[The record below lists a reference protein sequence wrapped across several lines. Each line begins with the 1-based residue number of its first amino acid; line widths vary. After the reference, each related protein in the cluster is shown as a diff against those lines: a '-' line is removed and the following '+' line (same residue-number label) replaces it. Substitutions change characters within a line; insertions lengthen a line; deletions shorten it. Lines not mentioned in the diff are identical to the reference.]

1 MALPSLQP
9 RRLGRY
15 RDLALI
21 LFKYGRSDL
30 LSRAG
35 MEEIL
40 AEELPPSDPGAAAPD
55 ELAHDLERL
64 GPTFVKLGQILST
77 RADLLPDS
85 YLTAL
90 ARLQDEVAPVPF
102 VDIEKTLR
110 EELGVR
116 LSHAFKKL
124 DRTPLAAASLA
135 QVHRAVLRDGRT
147 VAVKVQRPGI
157 RLQAADDL
165 EVLESVASMAERVSA
180 TAARYEVGR
189 LVREFRATLLREVD
203 YRIEAENLRALSRNL
218 SGFERVFVPQPV
230 AEYSTSRVLTMD
242 YVAGT
247 KVTALSTAARE
258 AVDSADLADVL
269 FAAYL
274 KQIFVDGFFHAD
286 PHPGNLLVTSDGR
299 LAMLDLGMVAHLT
312 PRFQDLLLQLLVAIA
327 DGRGDE
333 AAKYALRMG
342 EARPE
347 LRADEFERRLRDL
360 VGGQRDS
367 NVSQLATGR
376 MVLQMTRIA
385 AETGLRLP
393 AEAMMLGKT
402 LLSLDEIARRL
413 DPDFRPQAVF
423 RRHVEDI
430 VQRRVVGAMKPENAW
445 TGLLELKDLAQQL
458 PRRANQIL
466 ERLAEGDVPVRVEGL
481 DQAGF
486 MRACQ
491 KIANRITVGLL
502 LAALIVGA
510 ALALRIET
518 DFSVFG
524 YPGIAMILFLVAA
537 CGALGLI
544 YTILF
549 RDQ

>member
-35 MEEIL
+35 LEEIL
-40 AEELPPSDPGAAAPD
+40 AEDLPPADPGAAAPE
-55 ELAHDLERL
+55 ELAQDLERL

-85 YLTAL
+85 YLAAL
-90 ARLQDEVAPVPF
+90 ARLQDGVAPVPF
-102 VDIEKTLR
+102 ADIEKTLR
-110 EELGVR
+110 EELDVR
-116 LSHAFKKL
+116 PSQAFKEL
-124 DRTPLAAASLA
+124 DPTPLAAASLA

-165 EVLESVASMAERVSA
+165 EVLESVASLAERVSA
-180 TAARYEVGR
+180 TAARYEIGR
-189 LVREFRATLLREVD
+189 LVHEFRATLLRELD
-203 YRIEAENLRALSRNL
+203 YRIEAENLRALARNL
-218 SGFERVFVPQPV
+218 SGFDRVFVPQPI
-230 AEYSTSRVLTMD
+230 ADYSTSRVLTME
-242 YVAGT
+242 YVVGT
-247 KVTALSTAARE
+247 KVTALSTAARTR
-258 AVDSADLADVL
+258 VDSADLADVL

-286 PHPGNLLVTSDGR
+286 PHPGNLLVTRDGR

-312 PRFQDLLLQLLVAIA
+312 PRFQDLLLQLLAAIA

-333 AAKYALRMG
+333 AAKHALRLG
-342 EARPE
+342 EARAD
-347 LRADEFERRLRDL
+347 LKADEFERRMRDL
-360 VGGQRDS
+360 VAGQRDTS
-367 NVSQLATGR
+367 LSQLATGR
-376 MVLQMTRIA
+376 LVLQMSRLA
-385 AETGLRLP
+385 AECGLRLP

-402 LLSLDEIARRL
+402 LLSLDEVARRL
-413 DPDFRPQAVF
+413 DPDFRPHGAF
-423 RRHVEDI
+423 RQHVDEI
-430 VQRRVVGAMKPENAW
+430 MKSRVADAMKSESAW
-445 TGLLELKDLAQQL
+445 TGLLEVKDLAEQL

-481 DQAGF
+481 DQAAL
-486 MRACQ
+486 MTACQ

-510 ALALRIET
+510 ALALHVET
-518 DFSVFG
+518 DFRVLG
-524 YPGIAMILFLVAA
+524 YPGIAMILFVLAA

-544 YTILF
+544 YTIVF
-549 RDQ
+549 RDD

>member
-35 MEEIL
+35 LEEIL
-40 AEELPPSDPGAAAPD
+40 AEDLPPADPGAAAPE
-55 ELAHDLERL
+55 ELAQDLERL

-85 YLTAL
+85 YLAAL

-102 VDIEKTLR
+102 ADIEKTLR
-110 EELGVR
+110 EELDVR
-116 LSHAFKKL
+116 PSQAFKEL
-124 DRTPLAAASLA
+124 DPTPLAAASLA

-165 EVLESVASMAERVSA
+165 EVLESVASLAERVSA
-180 TAARYEVGR
+180 TAARYEIGR
-189 LVREFRATLLREVD
+189 LVHEFRATLLRELD
-203 YRIEAENLRALSRNL
+203 YRIEAENLRALARNL
-218 SGFERVFVPQPV
+218 SGFARVFVPQPV
-230 AEYSTSRVLTMD
+230 AEYCTSRVLTME
-242 YVAGT
+242 YVVGT
-247 KVTALSTAARE
+247 KVTALSTAARTR
-258 AVDSADLADVL
+258 VDSADLADVL

-286 PHPGNLLVTSDGR
+286 PHPGNLLVTRDGR

-312 PRFQDLLLQLLVAIA
+312 PRFQDLLLQLLTSVA

-333 AAKYALRMG
+333 AAKHALRLG
-342 EARPE
+342 EPRPE
-347 LRADEFERRLRDL
+347 LRADEFERRLREL
-360 VGGQRDS
+360 VAGHRDT
-367 NVSQLATGR
+367 NVSQLSTGR

-430 VQRRVVGAMKPENAW
+430 VQRRVMGAMKAESAW
-445 TGLLELKDLAQQL
+445 AGLLELKDLAQQL

-486 MRACQ
+486 MSACQ

-518 DFSVFG
+518 DFRVLG

>member
-1 MALPSLQP
+1 
-9 RRLGRY
+9 
-15 RDLALI
+15 
-21 LFKYGRSDL
+21 
-30 LSRAG
+30 
-35 MEEIL
+35 
-40 AEELPPSDPGAAAPD
+40 
-55 ELAHDLERL
+55 
-64 GPTFVKLGQILST
+64 
-77 RADLLPDS
+77 
-85 YLTAL
+85 
-90 ARLQDEVAPVPF
+90 VPF
-102 VDIEKTLR
+102 ADIEKTLR
-110 EELGVR
+110 EELDVR
-116 LSHAFKKL
+116 LSEAFKEL
-124 DRTPLAAASLA
+124 DPTPLAAASLA

-165 EVLESVASMAERVSA
+165 EVLESVASLAERISA
-180 TAARYEVGR
+180 TATRYEVGR
-189 LVREFRATLLREVD
+189 LVREFRATLLRELD
-203 YRIEAENLRALSRNL
+203 YRIESENLHALRRNL

-242 YVAGT
+242 YVVGT
-247 KVTALSTAARE
+247 KVTALSTAARA

-286 PHPGNLLVTSDGR
+286 PHPGNLLVTRDGR

-333 AAKYALRMG
+333 AAKHALRMG
-342 EARPE
+342 EPRPE

-360 VGGQRDS
+360 VGGQRDT

-376 MVLQMTRIA
+376 MVLHMTRIA

-486 MRACQ
+486 MSACQ

-518 DFSVFG
+518 DFRVFG

>member
-1 MALPSLQP
+1 
-9 RRLGRY
+9 
-15 RDLALI
+15 
-21 LFKYGRSDL
+21 
-30 LSRAG
+30 
-35 MEEIL
+35 
-40 AEELPPSDPGAAAPD
+40 
-55 ELAHDLERL
+55 
-64 GPTFVKLGQILST
+64 
-77 RADLLPDS
+77 
-85 YLTAL
+85 
-90 ARLQDEVAPVPF
+90 
-102 VDIEKTLR
+102 
-110 EELGVR
+110 
-116 LSHAFKKL
+116 
-124 DRTPLAAASLA
+124 
-135 QVHRAVLRDGRT
+135 
-147 VAVKVQRPGI
+147 
-157 RLQAADDL
+157 
-165 EVLESVASMAERVSA
+165 
-180 TAARYEVGR
+180 
-189 LVREFRATLLREVD
+189 
-203 YRIEAENLRALSRNL
+203 
-218 SGFERVFVPQPV
+218 
-230 AEYSTSRVLTMD
+230 
-242 YVAGT
+242 
-247 KVTALSTAARE
+247 
-258 AVDSADLADVL
+258 
-269 FAAYL
+269 
-274 KQIFVDGFFHAD
+274 
-286 PHPGNLLVTSDGR
+286 
-299 LAMLDLGMVAHLT
+299 MLDLGMVAHLT
-312 PRFQDLLLQLLVAIA
+312 PRFQDLLLQLLVAVA

-333 AAKYALRMG
+333 AAKHALRMG
-342 EARPE
+342 EPRPE

-360 VGGQRDS
+360 VAGQRDS

-430 VQRRVVGAMKPENAW
+430 VQRRVVGAMKPDSAW

-486 MRACQ
+486 MSACQ

>member
-64 GPTFVKLGQILST
+64 GPTFVKLGQVLST

-102 VDIEKTLR
+102 ADIEKTLR

-189 LVREFRATLLREVD
+189 LVREFRATLLRELD

-312 PRFQDLLLQLLVAIA
+312 PRFQDLLLQLLTSIA

-333 AAKYALRMG
+333 AAKHALRLG
-342 EARPE
+342 ESRPE

-518 DFSVFG
+518 DFRVFG

>member
-35 MEEIL
+35 LEEIL
-40 AEELPPSDPGAAAPD
+40 AEEMPPADPGAAAPE

-77 RADLLPDS
+77 RADLLPDA

-102 VDIEKTLR
+102 ADVEKTLR

-116 LSHAFKKL
+116 VSHAFKKL

-165 EVLESVASMAERVSA
+165 EVLESVASLAERVSA
-180 TAARYEVGR
+180 TAARYEIGR
-189 LVREFRATLLREVD
+189 LVHEFRATLLRELD
-203 YRIEAENLRALSRNL
+203 YRIEAENLKALGRNL

-247 KVTALSTAARE
+247 KVTALSTAARA

-286 PHPGNLLVTSDGR
+286 PHPGNLLVTADGR

-312 PRFQDLLLQLLVAIA
+312 PRFQDLLLQLLVSIA

-333 AAKYALRMG
+333 AAKHALRLG
-342 EARPE
+342 EPRPE
-347 LRADEFERRLRDL
+347 LRADEFERRLREL
-360 VGGQRDS
+360 VAGQRDT

-430 VQRRVVGAMKPENAW
+430 VQRRVMGAMKPESAW

-481 DQAGF
+481 DQNAF
-486 MRACQ
+486 MSACQ

-518 DFSVFG
+518 DFRVFG

>member
-189 LVREFRATLLREVD
+189 LVREFRATLLRELD

-312 PRFQDLLLQLLVAIA
+312 PRFQDLLLQLLTSIA

-333 AAKYALRMG
+333 AAKHALRLG
-342 EARPE
+342 ESRPE

-518 DFSVFG
+518 DFRVFG

>member
-35 MEEIL
+35 LEEIL
-40 AEELPPSDPGAAAPD
+40 AEEMPPADPGAAAPE

-77 RADLLPDS
+77 RADLLPDA

-102 VDIEKTLR
+102 ADVEKTLR

-116 LSHAFKKL
+116 VSHAFKKL

-165 EVLESVASMAERVSA
+165 EVLESVASLAERVSA
-180 TAARYEVGR
+180 TAARYEIGR
-189 LVREFRATLLREVD
+189 LVHEFRATLLRELD
-203 YRIEAENLRALSRNL
+203 YRIEAENLKALGRNL

-247 KVTALSTAARE
+247 KVTALSTAARA

-286 PHPGNLLVTSDGR
+286 PHPGNLLVTADGR

-312 PRFQDLLLQLLVAIA
+312 PRFQDLLLQLLVSIA

-333 AAKYALRMG
+333 AAKHALRLG
-342 EARPE
+342 EPRPE
-347 LRADEFERRLRDL
+347 LRADEFERRLREL
-360 VGGQRDS
+360 VAGQRDT

-430 VQRRVVGAMKPENAW
+430 VQRRVMGAMKPESAW

-481 DQAGF
+481 DQNAF
-486 MRACQ
+486 MSACQ

-518 DFSVFG
+518 DFRVLG

>member
-189 LVREFRATLLREVD
+189 LVREFRATLLRELD

-258 AVDSADLADVL
+258 SVDSADLADVL

-333 AAKYALRMG
+333 AAKHALRLG
-342 EARPE
+342 ESRPE

-430 VQRRVVGAMKPENAW
+430 VQRRVVGAMKPDSAW

-486 MRACQ
+486 MSACQ

>member
-9 RRLGRY
+9 HRLGRY

-35 MEEIL
+35 LEEIL
-40 AEELPPSDPGAAAPD
+40 AEELPPSDPGMAAPD
-55 ELAHDLERL
+55 ELARDLERL
-64 GPTFVKLGQILST
+64 GPTFVKLGQVLST
-77 RADLLPDS
+77 RADLLPDT

-90 ARLQDEVAPVPF
+90 ARLQDDVGPIPF
-102 VDIEKTLR
+102 SDVEKTLH

-116 LSHAFKKL
+116 LSKAFKTF
-124 DRTPLAAASLA
+124 DTAPLAAASLA

-147 VAVKVQRPGI
+147 VAVKVQRPGV

-165 EVLESVASMAERVSA
+165 EVLESIASLAEHVSA

-189 LVREFRATLLREVD
+189 LVHDFRATLLRELD
-203 YRIEAENLRALSRNL
+203 YRIEAENLKALGRNMRR
-218 SGFERVFVPQPV
+218 FERIFVPQPV
-230 AEYSTSRVLTMD
+230 ADYSTSRVLTMD
-242 YVAGT
+242 FVTGT
-247 KVTALSTAARE
+247 KVTSLSPVVRTE
-258 AVDSADLADVL
+258 ISTADLADAL

-274 KQIFVDGFFHAD
+274 QQIFVDGFFHAD
-286 PHPGNLLVTSDGR
+286 PHPGNLFVTRDGR

-312 PRFQDLLLQLLVAIA
+312 PRFQDLLLQLLTAIA
-327 DGRGDE
+327 GGRGDE
-333 AAKYALRMG
+333 AAKHAVRLGDVR
-342 EARPE
+342 ADFRP
-347 LRADEFERRLRDL
+347 DEFERRIRDL
-360 VGGQRDS
+360 VAAQRDAS
-367 NVSQLATGR
+367 MSQLATGR
-376 MVLQMTRIA
+376 LVLQMTRVA

-393 AEAMMLGKT
+393 PESMMLGKT
-402 LLSLDEIARRL
+402 LLCLDEVARRL
-413 DPDFRPQAVF
+413 DPDFRPQAAF
-423 RRHVEDI
+423 RRHVEDM
-430 VQRRVVGAMKPENAW
+430 VQRRVIGAMKPESAW
-445 TGLLELKDLAQQL
+445 AGLLEMKDLAQQL

-481 DQAGF
+481 DQAAF

-510 ALALRIET
+510 ALALRIDT
-518 DFSVFG
+518 DFRVFG

-549 RDQ
+549 SDQ

>member
-1 MALPSLQP
+1 MALPSLHP

-15 RDLALI
+15 RDLALL

-35 MEEIL
+35 LEEIL
-40 AEELPPSDPGAAAPD
+40 AEDLPAADPGAAVPD

-90 ARLQDEVAPVPF
+90 SRLQDEVAPIPF
-102 VDIEKTLR
+102 ADVERTLH

-116 LSHAFKKL
+116 ISKAFR
-124 DRTPLAAASLA
+124 DFDATPLAAASLA
-135 QVHRAVLRDGRT
+135 QVHRAALRDGRP
-147 VAVKVQRPGI
+147 VAVKIQRPGV

-165 EVLESVASMAERVSA
+165 DVLESVASVTERVSA
-180 TAARYEVGR
+180 TAARYEIGR
-189 LVREFRATLLREVD
+189 LVREFRATLLRELD
-203 YRIEAENLRALSRNL
+203 YRMEAENLRMLGRNL
-218 SGFERVFVPQPV
+218 AGFDRVFVPQPV
-230 AEYSTSRVLTMD
+230 ADYSTSRVLTMD

-247 KVTALSTAARE
+247 KVTALSRVAHAEISAAE
-258 AVDSADLADVL
+258 LADVL

-286 PHPGNLLVTSDGR
+286 PHPGNLLVTRDGR

-312 PRFQDLLLQLLVAIA
+312 PRFQDLLLQLLAAIA

-333 AAKYALRMG
+333 AAKHALRLG
-342 EARPE
+342 EPRAD
-347 LRADEFERRLRDL
+347 LRADEFERRMRDL
-360 VGGQRDS
+360 VAGQRDAT
-367 NVSQLATGR
+367 VSQFAPGR
-376 MVLQMTRIA
+376 LMLQMTRTA

-393 AEAMMLGKT
+393 SEAMMLGKT
-402 LLSLDEIARRL
+402 LLNLDEIARRL
-413 DPDFRPQAVF
+413 DPDFRPQAAF

-430 VQRRVVGAMKPENAW
+430 MQRRVVGAMKPENAW
-445 TGLLELKDLAQQL
+445 SGLLELKDLAQQL
-458 PRRANQIL
+458 PRRTNQIL

-481 DQAGF
+481 DQSAF
-486 MRACQ
+486 MTACQ
-491 KIANRITVGLL
+491 KIANRITLGLL

-510 ALALRIET
+510 ALALQVET
-518 DFSVFG
+518 NFRVLG

-537 CGALGLI
+537 CGAIGLI
-544 YTILF
+544 YTIVF
-549 RDQ
+549 RDE

>member
-1 MALPSLQP
+1 
-9 RRLGRY
+9 
-15 RDLALI
+15 
-21 LFKYGRSDL
+21 
-30 LSRAG
+30 
-35 MEEIL
+35 
-40 AEELPPSDPGAAAPD
+40 
-55 ELAHDLERL
+55 
-64 GPTFVKLGQILST
+64 
-77 RADLLPDS
+77 
-85 YLTAL
+85 
-90 ARLQDEVAPVPF
+90 
-102 VDIEKTLR
+102 
-110 EELGVR
+110 
-116 LSHAFKKL
+116 
-124 DRTPLAAASLA
+124 
-135 QVHRAVLRDGRT
+135 
-147 VAVKVQRPGI
+147 
-157 RLQAADDL
+157 
-165 EVLESVASMAERVSA
+165 
-180 TAARYEVGR
+180 
-189 LVREFRATLLREVD
+189 
-203 YRIEAENLRALSRNL
+203 
-218 SGFERVFVPQPV
+218 
-230 AEYSTSRVLTMD
+230 MD

-247 KVTALSTAARE
+247 KVTALSTAARA

-286 PHPGNLLVTSDGR
+286 PHPGNLLVTADGR

-312 PRFQDLLLQLLVAIA
+312 PRFQDLLLQLLVSIA

-333 AAKYALRMG
+333 AAKHALRLG
-342 EARPE
+342 EPRPE
-347 LRADEFERRLRDL
+347 LRADEFERRLREL
-360 VGGQRDS
+360 VAGQRDT

-430 VQRRVVGAMKPENAW
+430 VQRRVMGAMKPESAW

-481 DQAGF
+481 DQNAF
-486 MRACQ
+486 MSACQ

-518 DFSVFG
+518 DFRVFG

>member
-124 DRTPLAAASLA
+124 DRTPLA

-189 LVREFRATLLREVD
+189 L
-203 YRIEAENLRALSRNL
+203 
-218 SGFERVFVPQPV
+218 
-230 AEYSTSRVLTMD
+230 
-242 YVAGT
+242 
-247 KVTALSTAARE
+247 
-258 AVDSADLADVL
+258 
-269 FAAYL
+269 
-274 KQIFVDGFFHAD
+274 
-286 PHPGNLLVTSDGR
+286 
-299 LAMLDLGMVAHLT
+299 
-312 PRFQDLLLQLLVAIA
+312 
-327 DGRGDE
+327 
-333 AAKYALRMG
+333 
-342 EARPE
+342 
-347 LRADEFERRLRDL
+347 
-360 VGGQRDS
+360 
-367 NVSQLATGR
+367 
-376 MVLQMTRIA
+376 
-385 AETGLRLP
+385 
-393 AEAMMLGKT
+393 
-402 LLSLDEIARRL
+402 
-413 DPDFRPQAVF
+413 
-423 RRHVEDI
+423 
-430 VQRRVVGAMKPENAW
+430 
-445 TGLLELKDLAQQL
+445 
-458 PRRANQIL
+458 
-466 ERLAEGDVPVRVEGL
+466 
-481 DQAGF
+481 
-486 MRACQ
+486 
-491 KIANRITVGLL
+491 
-502 LAALIVGA
+502 
-510 ALALRIET
+510 
-518 DFSVFG
+518 
-524 YPGIAMILFLVAA
+524 
-537 CGALGLI
+537 
-544 YTILF
+544 
-549 RDQ
+549 

>member
-35 MEEIL
+35 LEEIL
-40 AEELPPSDPGAAAPD
+40 AEDLPSTDPGTAAPE

-90 ARLQDEVAPVPF
+90 SRLQDEVAPIPF
-102 VDIEKTLR
+102 ADVEKTLR

-116 LSHAFKKL
+116 LSKAFAEFDSK
-124 DRTPLAAASLA
+124 PLAAASLA
-135 QVHRAVLRDGRT
+135 QVHRAVLRGGRE

-165 EVLESVASMAERVSA
+165 EVLESVASLAERVSA
-180 TAARYEVGR
+180 TAARYDVGR
-189 LVREFRATLLREVD
+189 LVHDFRATLLRELD
-203 YRIEAENLRALSRNL
+203 YRIEAENLRVLGRNL
-218 SGFERVFVPQPV
+218 RGFERVLVPQPV
-230 AEYSTSRVLTMD
+230 PDYSTSRVLTMD
-242 YVAGT
+242 YVTGS
-247 KVTALSTAARE
+247 KVTSLSWAARTE
-258 AVDSADLADVL
+258 LAPGDLADVL

-274 KQIFVDGFFHAD
+274 QQIFVDGFFHAD
-286 PHPGNLLVTSDGR
+286 PHPGNLRVTHDGR

-312 PRFQDLLLQLLVAIA
+312 PRFQDLLLQLLAAIA

-333 AAKYALRMG
+333 AAKHALRLG
-342 EARPE
+342 EARSDLKAE
-347 LRADEFERRLRDL
+347 EFERRLRDL
-360 VGGQRDS
+360 VGGQRDAS
-367 NVSQLATGR
+367 VSQLAMGR
-376 MVLQMTRIA
+376 LMLQMTRVA
-385 AETGLRLP
+385 AEAGLRLP

-402 LLSLDEIARRL
+402 LLNLDEIARRL
-413 DPDFRPQAVF
+413 DPDFRPQAAF
-423 RRHVEDI
+423 RRHVEEI
-430 VQRRVVGAMKPENAW
+430 VQRRVVGAMKPESAW
-445 TGLLELKDLAQQL
+445 TALLELKDVAQQL

-481 DQAGF
+481 DQAAF

-518 DFSVFG
+518 DFRVLG
-524 YPGIAMILFLVAA
+524 YPGIAMILFMLAA

>member
-242 YVAGT
+242 YVAGM

-299 LAMLDLGMVAHLT
+299 LAMVDLGMVAHLT

>member
-30 LSRAG
+30 LSRASL
-35 MEEIL
+35 EEIL
-40 AEELPPSDPGAAAPD
+40 AEDLPPADPGAAAPE
-55 ELAHDLERL
+55 ELAHDLEHL

-77 RADLLPDS
+77 RADFLPDS

-90 ARLQDEVAPVPF
+90 SRLQDEVAPIPF
-102 VDIEKTLR
+102 SDVEKTLR

-116 LSHAFKKL
+116 LSKAFKDFDSK
-124 DRTPLAAASLA
+124 PLAAASLG
-135 QVHRAVLRDGRT
+135 QVHRAVLRGGT
-147 VAVKVQRPGI
+147 EVAVKVQRPGI

-165 EVLESVASMAERVSA
+165 EVLESVASLAERVSA
-180 TAARYEVGR
+180 TAARYDVGR
-189 LVREFRATLLREVD
+189 LVRDFRATLLRELD
-203 YRIEAENLRALSRNL
+203 YRIEAENLRVLGRNL
-218 SGFERVFVPQPV
+218 QRFERVFVPQPV
-230 AEYSTSRVLTMD
+230 ADYSTSRVLTMD
-242 YVAGT
+242 YVSGT
-247 KVTALSTAARE
+247 KVTALSRVARTE
-258 AVDSADLADVL
+258 IAPGDLADVL

-274 KQIFVDGFFHAD
+274 QQIFVDGFFHAD
-286 PHPGNLLVTSDGR
+286 PHPGNLLVTRDGR
-299 LAMLDLGMVAHLT
+299 LAVLDLGMVAHLT
-312 PRFQDLLLQLLVAIA
+312 PRFQDLLLQLLSAIA

-333 AAKYALRMG
+333 AAKHALRLG
-342 EARPE
+342 EARE
-347 LRADEFERRLRDL
+347 DLKAEEFERRMREL
-360 VGGQRDS
+360 VAGQRDAS
-367 NVSQLATGR
+367 VSQLATGR
-376 MVLQMTRIA
+376 LILQMTRVA
-385 AETGLRLP
+385 AEAGLRLP

-402 LLSLDEIARRL
+402 LLNLDEVARGL
-413 DPDFRPQAVF
+413 DPDFRPQAAF
-423 RRHVEDI
+423 RRHVDDI
-430 VQRRVVGAMKPENAW
+430 VQHRVVGAMKPESAW
-445 TGLLELKDLAQQL
+445 TALLELKDVAQQL

-481 DQAGF
+481 DQAAF

-518 DFSVFG
+518 DFRVLG
-524 YPGIAMILFLVAA
+524 YPGIAMILFMVAA

>member
-64 GPTFVKLGQILST
+64 GPTFVKLGQVLST

-333 AAKYALRMG
+333 AAKHALRLG
-342 EARPE
+342 DPRPE
-347 LRADEFERRLRDL
+347 LRADEFERRLREL
-360 VGGQRDS
+360 VAGQRDT

-402 LLSLDEIARRL
+402 LLSLDEISRRL
-413 DPDFRPQAVF
+413 DPDFHPQAVF

-430 VQRRVVGAMKPENAW
+430 VQRRVIGAMKPESAW

-486 MRACQ
+486 MSACQ

>member
-35 MEEIL
+35 LEEIL
-40 AEELPPSDPGAAAPD
+40 AEDLPPADPGAAAPE
-55 ELAHDLERL
+55 ELAQDLERL

-85 YLTAL
+85 YLAAL

-102 VDIEKTLR
+102 ADIEKTLR
-110 EELGVR
+110 EELDVR
-116 LSHAFKKL
+116 PSQAFKEL
-124 DRTPLAAASLA
+124 DPTPLAAASLA

-165 EVLESVASMAERVSA
+165 EVLESVASLAERVSA
-180 TAARYEVGR
+180 TAARYEIGR
-189 LVREFRATLLREVD
+189 LVHEFRATLLRELD
-203 YRIEAENLRALSRNL
+203 YRIEAENLRALARNL
-218 SGFERVFVPQPV
+218 SGFDRVFVPQPI
-230 AEYSTSRVLTMD
+230 ADYSTSRVLTME
-242 YVAGT
+242 YVVGT
-247 KVTALSTAARE
+247 KVTALSTAARTR
-258 AVDSADLADVL
+258 VDSADLADVL

-286 PHPGNLLVTSDGR
+286 PHPGNLLVTRDGR

-312 PRFQDLLLQLLVAIA
+312 PRFQDLLLQLLTSVA

-333 AAKYALRMG
+333 AAKHALRLG
-342 EARPE
+342 EPRPE

-360 VGGQRDS
+360 VAGHRDT
-367 NVSQLATGR
+367 NVSQLSTGR

-430 VQRRVVGAMKPENAW
+430 VQRRVMGAMKAESAW
-445 TGLLELKDLAQQL
+445 AGLLELKDLAQQL

-486 MRACQ
+486 MSACQ

-518 DFSVFG
+518 DFRVLG

>member
-1 MALPSLQP
+1 MALTSLQP

-35 MEEIL
+35 LEEIL
-40 AEELPPSDPGAAAPD
+40 AEDLPAADPGAAAPED
-55 ELAHDLERL
+55 LARDLERL
-64 GPTFVKLGQILST
+64 GPTFVKLGQVLST

-90 ARLQDEVAPVPF
+90 ARLQDSVGPIPF
-102 VDIEKTLR
+102 GEAEKTLC

-116 LSHAFKKL
+116 ISKAFKEF
-124 DRTPLAAASLA
+124 DPTPLAAASLG
-135 QVHRAVLRDGRT
+135 QVHRAVLRDGRA
-147 VAVKVQRPGI
+147 VAVKVQRPGV

-165 EVLESVASMAERVSA
+165 DVLESVAALAERLSA
-180 TAARYEVGR
+180 TAARYEAGR
-189 LVREFRATLLREVD
+189 LVREFRATLLRELD
-203 YRIEAENLRALSRNL
+203 YRIEAENLRTLGRNMQR
-218 SGFERVFVPQPV
+218 FPRVFVPQPV
-230 AEYSTSRVLTMD
+230 ADYSTSRVLTMD

-247 KVTALSTAARE
+247 KVTALSPVVLSDLAAGE
-258 AVDSADLADVL
+258 LADVL

-274 KQIFVDGFFHAD
+274 QQIFVDGFFHAD
-286 PHPGNLLVTSDGR
+286 PHPGNLLVTRDGR

-312 PRFQDLLLQLLVAIA
+312 PRFQDLLLQLLSAVAE
-327 DGRGDE
+327 GRGEE
-333 AAKYALRMG
+333 AAKHALRLG
-342 EARPE
+342 EAREDFRP
-347 LRADEFERRLRDL
+347 DEFERRLREL
-360 VGGQRDS
+360 VGAQRDAS
-367 NVSQLATGR
+367 VSQLATGR
-376 MVLQMTRIA
+376 LVLQMTRVA

-393 AEAMMLGKT
+393 AESMMLGKT
-402 LLSLDEIARRL
+402 LLSLDEISRRL
-413 DPDFRPQAVF
+413 DPDFRPQAAF
-423 RRHVEDI
+423 RSHVENI
-430 VQRRVVGAMKPENAW
+430 VQHRVVGALKAENAW
-445 TGLLELKDLAQQL
+445 TALLEMKDLAQQL

-486 MRACQ
+486 MSACQ

-518 DFSVFG
+518 DFRVLG
-524 YPGIAMILFLVAA
+524 YPGIAMLLFMLAA

>member
-1 MALPSLQP
+1 MALPSLHP

-15 RDLALI
+15 RDLALL

-35 MEEIL
+35 LEEIL
-40 AEELPPSDPGAAAPD
+40 AEDLPPADPGAAVPD

-90 ARLQDEVAPVPF
+90 SRLQDEVAPIPF
-102 VDIEKTLR
+102 ADVERTLH

-116 LSHAFKKL
+116 ISKAFR
-124 DRTPLAAASLA
+124 DFDATPLAAASLA
-135 QVHRAVLRDGRT
+135 QVHRAALRDGRP
-147 VAVKVQRPGI
+147 VAVKIQRPGV

-165 EVLESVASMAERVSA
+165 DVLESVASVTERVSA

-189 LVREFRATLLREVD
+189 LVREFRATLLRELD
-203 YRIEAENLRALSRNL
+203 YRMEAENLRMLGRNL
-218 SGFERVFVPQPV
+218 AGFDRVFVPQPV
-230 AEYSTSRVLTMD
+230 ADYSTSRVLTMD

-247 KVTALSTAARE
+247 KVTALSRVAHAEISAAE
-258 AVDSADLADVL
+258 LADVL

-286 PHPGNLLVTSDGR
+286 PHPGNLLVTRDGR

-312 PRFQDLLLQLLVAIA
+312 PRFQDLLLQLLAAIA

-333 AAKYALRMG
+333 AAKHALRLG
-342 EARPE
+342 EPRAD
-347 LRADEFERRLRDL
+347 LRADEFERRMRDL
-360 VGGQRDS
+360 VAGQRDAT
-367 NVSQLATGR
+367 VSQFAPGR
-376 MVLQMTRIA
+376 LMLQMTRTA

-393 AEAMMLGKT
+393 SEAMMLGKT
-402 LLSLDEIARRL
+402 LLNLDEIARRL
-413 DPDFRPQAVF
+413 DPDFRPQAAF

-430 VQRRVVGAMKPENAW
+430 MQRRVVGAMKPENAW
-445 TGLLELKDLAQQL
+445 SGLLELKDLAQQL
-458 PRRANQIL
+458 PRRTNQIL

-481 DQAGF
+481 DQSAF
-486 MRACQ
+486 MTACQ
-491 KIANRITVGLL
+491 KIANRITLGLL

-510 ALALRIET
+510 ALALQVET
-518 DFSVFG
+518 NFRVFG
-524 YPGIAMILFLVAA
+524 YPGLAMILFLVAA
-537 CGALGLI
+537 CGAIGLI

-549 RDQ
+549 RDE

>member
-242 YVAGT
+242 YVTGT

-333 AAKYALRMG
+333 AAKHALRMG

-360 VGGQRDS
+360 VGGQRDT

-402 LLSLDEIARRL
+402 LLSLDEISRRL

-430 VQRRVVGAMKPENAW
+430 VQRRVIGAMKPESAW

-486 MRACQ
+486 MSACQ